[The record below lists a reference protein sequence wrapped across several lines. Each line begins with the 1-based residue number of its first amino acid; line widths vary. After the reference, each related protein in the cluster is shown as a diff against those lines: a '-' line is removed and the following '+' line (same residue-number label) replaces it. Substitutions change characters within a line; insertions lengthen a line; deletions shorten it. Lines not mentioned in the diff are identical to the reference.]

1 MRRKG
6 GEVIN
11 DIIKEDE
18 TKKASTLW
26 LPGDDDDF

>member
-6 GEVIN
+6 GEIIN
-11 DIIKEDE
+11 DIIKDE
-18 TKKASTLW
+18 TKKTSTLW